1 MYDESKPRS
10 EMGARGYWDQST
22 VHKAEFEITRRAPF
36 QGIHR
41 LYNMS
46 HIIQCIQSM
55 HTSTN
60 TVYLYI
66 HELVY
71 IYT

>member
-36 QGIHR
+36 QGIHM

-46 HIIQCIQSM
+46 HIIQCI
-55 HTSTN
+55 
-60 TVYLYI
+60 
-66 HELVY
+66 
-71 IYT
+71 